1 MSTNLR
7 LAETLDSEPITPQIN
22 GFGDGGIK
30 TTVMRFLQKS
40 VRIIVEKN
48 PYQWYQR
55 RQNPPFKYFAKHAYE
70 RFVISQG
77 AMYERD

>member
-1 MSTNLR
+1 MSTNLK
-7 LAETLDSEPITPQIN
+7 LAETLDSEPITQQIN
-22 GFGDGGIK
+22 GFGGDGISTIVRK
-30 TTVMRFLQKS
+30 YLRKS